1 LAANGSGK
9 IHSTET
15 KGFGMWYYVLLFLSG
30 VVSDLLWAMYIKIIA
45 EKKKL
50 QSSVYSVLIGL
61 TGIVMTD
68 ATGKDI

>member
-1 LAANGSGK
+1 
-9 IHSTET
+9 
-15 KGFGMWYYVLLFLSG
+15 MWYYVLLFLSG